1 MEECAHD
8 EHHGECRPIGVLWV
22 QVGASG
28 TGPLSVLR
36 AHGVCVRRWVSEPG
50 HLYVELG
57 LPLTNAAFG
66 AARRSTATSPRIRAG
81 DLGVRHH
88 SPRGAGQ
95 QLSISVLAG
104 HSCGHTRERA
114 CWGGWPVYWAVFAAA
129 GVVTKLYVVCIE
141 ALPKSTVPT
150 AY

>member
-8 EHHGECRPIGVLWV
+8 EHHDECRPIGVLWV

-50 HLYVELG
+50 HLYAELG

-66 AARRSTATSPRIRAG
+66 AARSSTATSPRIRAG

-95 QLSISVLAG
+95 QLNISILAVDTPRSG
-104 HSCGHTRERA
+104 H
-114 CWGGWPVYWAVFAAA
+114 A
-129 GVVTKLYVVCIE
+129 GADGLCIGPYSPQQASLQNPMLY
-141 ALPKSTVPT
+141 ASKH
-150 AY
+150 Y